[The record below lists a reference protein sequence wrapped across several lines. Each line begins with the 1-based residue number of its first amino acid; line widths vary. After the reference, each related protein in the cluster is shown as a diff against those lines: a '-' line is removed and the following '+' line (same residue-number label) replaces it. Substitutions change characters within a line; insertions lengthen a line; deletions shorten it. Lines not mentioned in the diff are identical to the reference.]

1 MDWDDGNIYVS
12 NQQLGVTRSEATRV
26 GTEVSS
32 LSVSAARRKFRDFIR
47 NFRSGNRFLYRETL
61 LQNYRK
67 SIYYL
72 EVSLSDLNSYDENLQ
87 EALRKEPSKFIGEF
101 EEALEEVVLDL
112 TLKSPGSIVTPQLLL
127 KSEQLAV
134 NMRNLTATD
143 INTLLHI
150 SGIVISSGRSTAK
163 ARSVNLKCRYCG
175 HLFPILCPEPFQGA
189 VIPRQ
194 CQSSAGSNGSI
205 ENNVSGEK
213 PCGLDPYDIVPEKC
227 KYIDQ
232 QTLKL
237 QEAPEQVP
245 TGEMPRHV
253 LLAVNRYLVDKVTPG
268 TRVSVVGTYSIFK
281 RSKGVGGSKSLSSGH
296 TVRTPYFKVL
306 GMFVTSDGS
315 GRGFANFSVEDE
327 EKYQNLARDST
338 VYEKIWQSICPSI
351 SGDYTVDLKKAI
363 ACLLFGGSRKILPDG
378 MALRGDINVLLLGD
392 PSTAKSQF
400 LKFVEKVAP
409 VGVYTSGKGSS
420 AAGLTASVI
429 RDSRGEFYLEGGAM
443 VLSDGGVCC
452 IDEFDKMRETDRVA
466 IHEAMEQQTI
476 SVAKAGITT
485 ILNSR
490 SSVLAAANPV
500 FGSYDDSKSA
510 AENIDFLPTILSRFD
525 LIFIVRDIRNEA
537 KDRKIAEHVME
548 VHINSEE
555 FFENGESGETETDNE
570 LSLMT
575 MKRFISYCRNRRAPS
590 LSLMASKLLQ
600 SHYIKIRDLQRRRNI
615 EIGKDEASVPIT
627 VRQLEAIVRISE
639 SLAKMSLSMYV
650 NKDHVA
656 EAIRLFKVST
666 GLASLGAENDS
677 NFVQS
682 YSAQNI
688 QVTEELIQRRVA
700 LGSDILTSKLLS
712 EFNEKGL
719 SKRVIITA
727 IQVLKSRGTLKEYQM
742 GKILRRIK

>member
-1 MDWDDGNIYVS
+1 MDWDTGNIYVS
-12 NQQLGVTRSEATRV
+12 NQHLGDTGPANTVTHTDRFQ
-26 GTEVSS
+26 
-32 LSVSAARRKFRDFIR
+32 LSVSTARRKFRNFVR
-47 NFRSGNRFLYRETL
+47 NFRSGGRFLYREIL

-67 SIYYL
+67 RIYCL
-72 EVSLSDLNSYDENLQ
+72 EVSLSDLNSYDEDLE
-87 EALRKEPSKFIGEF
+87 EALRREPSKFIGDF
-101 EEALEEVVLDL
+101 EGALEEVILDL
-112 TLKSPGSIVTPQLLL
+112 TLKPTGSIVTPQLLL

-134 NMRNLTATD
+134 NMRDLTATD
-143 INTLLHI
+143 INRLLHI
-150 SGIVISSGRSTAK
+150 SGIVISAGRSTAK
-163 ARSVNLKCRYCG
+163 ARLVNLKCRSCG

-189 VIPRQ
+189 IIPRH
-194 CQSSAGSNGSI
+194 CQSNSHSNGSI
-205 ENNVSGEK
+205 ENQISGEK
-213 PCGLDPYDIVPEKC
+213 PCGLDPYIVVPEKC

-253 LLAVNRYLVDKVTPG
+253 LLSVDRYLVDKVTPG

-281 RSKGVGGSKSLSSGH
+281 RNKSGGGVKAVSSGQA
-296 TVRTPYFKVL
+296 VRTPYFKVL
-306 GMFVTSDGS
+306 GMFVTSDGA

-327 EKYQNLARDST
+327 EKYQNLARGSG
-338 VYEKIWQSICPSI
+338 VYDKIWQSICPSI
-351 SGDYTVDLKKAI
+351 SGDYTIDLKKAI
-363 ACLLFGGSRKILPDG
+363 ACLLFGGSRKVLPDG
-378 MALRGDINVLLLGD
+378 MALRGDINILLLGD

-429 RDSRGEFYLEGGAM
+429 RDTRGEFYLEGGAM

-525 LIFIVRDIRNEA
+525 LIFIVRDIRNEI
-537 KDRKIAEHVME
+537 KDRKIAEHVMG

-555 FFENGESGETETDNE
+555 FFEKHKNDESGNDNE
-570 LSLMT
+570 LSLLT
-575 MKRFISYCRNRRAPS
+575 MKRFISYCRSRRSPS
-590 LSLMASKLLQ
+590 LSLVASKLLQ
-600 SHYIKIRDLQRRRNI
+600 SHYIQIRDLQRRRNM
-615 EIGKDEASVPIT
+615 ESGKDDSSVPIT

-666 GLASLGAENDS
+666 GLASLGGGSKAELGQS
-677 NFVQS
+677 NS
-682 YSAQNI
+682 LQNI
-688 QVTEELIQRRVA
+688 QITERLIQRRVA
-700 LGSDILTSKLLS
+700 LGSDILAAKLVS
-712 EFNEKGL
+712 EFSDKGIKKGIVL
-719 SKRVIITA
+719 AA
-727 IQVLKSRGTLKEYQM
+727 IEVLKNRGVLKEYQM
-742 GKILRRIK
+742 GKIFRRMK

>member
-1 MDWDDGNIYVS
+1 MDWDTGNIYAS
-12 NQQLGVTRSEATRV
+12 NQYLSDVSKDNNVPGNDRLQLT
-26 GTEVSS
+26 VSMG
-32 LSVSAARRKFRDFIR
+32 RRKFRDFVR
-47 NFRSGNRFLYRETL
+47 NFRSGNRFIYRETL

-67 SIYYL
+67 SIYCL
-72 EVSLSDLNSYDENLQ
+72 EVSLNDLNSYDVDLE
-87 EALRKEPSKFIGEF
+87 EALRMQPSKFTGEF
-101 EEALEEVVLDL
+101 EKALEEVVLEL

-127 KSEQLAV
+127 KSQQRAV
-134 NMRNLTATD
+134 NMRDLTATD
-143 INTLLHI
+143 INRLLNI
-150 SGIVISSGRSTAK
+150 SGIVISAGRSTAK
-163 ARSVNLKCRYCG
+163 ARSVNLKCRSCG
-175 HLFPILCPEPFQGA
+175 HLFPISCPEPFQGA
-189 VIPRQ
+189 IIPRQ
-194 CQSSAGSNGSI
+194 CQSKSASNASI
-205 ENNVSGEK
+205 DDSISGEK
-213 PCGLDPYDIVPEKC
+213 SCGLDSYAIIPEKC
-227 KYIDQ
+227 GYIDQ

-253 LLAVNRYLVDKVTPG
+253 LLAVDRYLVDKVTPG

-281 RSKGVGGSKSLSSGH
+281 SSKGGAKNGANSSGRA
-296 TVRTPYFKVL
+296 VRTPYFKVI
-306 GMFVTSDGS
+306 GMSVASDGS
-315 GRGFANFSVEDE
+315 GVGFTNFSAEDE
-327 EKYQNLARDST
+327 EKYQHLARGSRI
-338 VYEKIWQSICPSI
+338 YNKIWQSICPSI
-351 SGDYTVDLKKAI
+351 SGDYTIDLKKAI

-378 MALRGDINVLLLGD
+378 MALRGDINILLLGD

-500 FGSYDDSKSA
+500 FGSYDDSKTA

-525 LIFIVRDIRNEA
+525 LIFIVRDIRNET
-537 KDRKIAEHVME
+537 KDRKIAEHVMG

-555 FFENGESGETETDNE
+555 FFEKHKNSVSGIENE
-570 LSLMT
+570 LSLLT

-600 SHYIKIRDLQRRRNI
+600 SHYIQIRETQRRRNL
-615 EIGKDEASVPIT
+615 EVGTDEASVPIT

-650 NKDHVA
+650 NKDHVT

-666 GLASLGAENDS
+666 GLASLGGGGDILQPNMTS
-677 NFVQS
+677 NV
-682 YSAQNI
+682 
-688 QVTEELIQRRVA
+688 QVTESLIQRRVA
-700 LGSDILTSKLLS
+700 LGSDILGSKLMS
-712 EFNEKGL
+712 EFTDKGIKKGVVL
-719 SKRVIITA
+719 AA
-727 IQVLKSRGTLKEYQM
+727 IKVLKSRGVLKEYQM
-742 GKILRRIK
+742 GKIFRRMK